1 MRNNSERGRPD
12 RVKTLEREEQALEL
26 RRAGASYREIA
37 RILRVSVRTAH
48 SVVQRGIGR
57 HISAVADQGE
67 HVLHL
72 ELDRLDRLLRAVWP
86 QAIQGQPQAVDRAL
100 RIMER
105 RSSFLGLDAPRK
117 IAPTTVEGDGLD
129 ASGMIA
135 MLAVPAKL
143 SVEEWQSLVAPPPT
157 VQ

>member
-1 MRNNSERGRPD
+1 MKNNSQRGRPD
-12 RVKTLEREEQALEL
+12 RVRGIEREEQALEL

-37 RILRVSVRTAH
+37 RSLSISLRTAH

-57 HISAVADQGE
+57 HIAAVAEQGE
-67 HVLHL
+67 HVLAL

-86 QAIQGQPQAVDRAL
+86 QAIQGQPQAIDRAL
-100 RIMER
+100 RIIER
-105 RSSFLGLDAPRK
+105 RSAFLGLDAPRK
-117 IAPTTVEGDGLD
+117 LASTTVEGEGLD
-129 ASGMIA
+129 PAGMIA

-143 SVEEWQSLVAPPPT
+143 SVEEWQSLVSPPPT

>member
-1 MRNNSERGRPD
+1 
-12 RVKTLEREEQALEL
+12 
-26 RRAGASYREIA
+26 
-37 RILRVSVRTAH
+37 
-48 SVVQRGIGR
+48 
-57 HISAVADQGE
+57 
-67 HVLHL
+67 
-72 ELDRLDRLLRAVWP
+72 
-86 QAIQGQPQAVDRAL
+86 
-100 RIMER
+100 MER